1 MKPRTILIL
10 AAAVVGG
17 VVLAVLLWPRAA
29 GEPQQPQPQPTSPPA
44 EPASPSPS
52 SSTTPTAGQVAVF
65 IGDSYT
71 VGSGT
76 SLSGTGFPAM
86 LGELRGWEVV
96 NLGIAGTGYATAR
109 DESWCPPAGCLDY
122 AGVIPDAVAHDP
134 DVVIVS
140 GGRNDLGRNSAAELE
155 APVADFYTALRDA
168 LPNAR
173 IVVTSPIWDDPP
185 PPRALLELSDIV
197 QREAARVDAEY
208 LDLGDPLEGRPELI
222 APDGLHP
229 NEEGLRV
236 LADRIHEL
244 LPPTA
249 G

>member
-10 AAAVVGG
+10 AAALIVGI
-17 VVLAVLLWPRAA
+17 VLAVLLWPRAA
-29 GEPQQPQPQPTSPPA
+29 SQPQPTGAPMPT
-44 EPASPSPS
+44 ASPSTSPATPPS
-52 SSTTPTAGQVAVF
+52 STEPQVAVF

-86 LGELRGWEVV
+86 LGELRDWEVV
-96 NLGIAGTGYATAR
+96 NLAIAGTGYATAR

-122 AGVIPDAVAHDP
+122 AGVIPGAVAHDP

-140 GGRNDLGRNSAAELE
+140 GGRNDLGRNSTAELE
-155 APVADFYTALRDA
+155 APVADFYTELRAA
-168 LPNAR
+168 LPDAR

-197 QREAARVDAEY
+197 QREAARVGAEY

-236 LADRIHEL
+236 IAERIHEL